1 MGARRGGINPDTALE
16 ISLHGTATRLHHD
29 GLTPA
34 EIIAELR
41 AIANGRADLLARA
54 AATHLGGWLA
64 SPGMSHPAEVSIAGY
79 LVQAG
84 ADPQDIT
91 AHVDQVRRNASGT
104 AYSL

>member
-29 GLTPA
+29 GLAPA

-41 AIANGRADLLARA
+41 TIANGRADLLGKA
-54 AATHLGGWLA
+54 AGTYIGGWLA
-64 SPGMSHPAEVSIAGY
+64 APGMSHPATITIAGY

-84 ADPQDIT
+84 ADEQVVT
-91 AHVDQVRRNASGT
+91 AAADQARKNASGS
-104 AYSL
+104 AYSM